1 MTIGKS
7 WVRQGE
13 IVRHKEAAVNRDA
26 IGAMGQQPQSRPIV
40 LCADDYA
47 IAPGVSRAIL
57 ALIDSG
63 RISATSCLTISPGW
77 PEHAA
82 PLRPRDGRADIGLH
96 LALTDFAPLGAMPR
110 LAPAGRLPP
119 LPRLI
124 ALALARRLDAGEIA
138 GEVDRQIDR
147 FAAEFGRPP
156 DFIDGHQ
163 HVHQLPIVRDV
174 VAARLKRLPP
184 GSYVRLCD
192 EPASAILRRGVAPVR
207 ALVISLLGKGL
218 RRRVRDH
225 QIPANNRFAGVRAF
239 DEQQPYR
246 DLFLRFINDR
256 GGPLLVMCHP
266 GMVDTELTAVDPVTA
281 PREDEYRY
289 LAGDAFVADLA
300 RADVTIARFRDASG
314 R

>member
-1 MTIGKS
+1 
-7 WVRQGE
+7 
-13 IVRHKEAAVNRDA
+13 VRHKEAAVNRDA
-26 IGAMGQQPQSRPIV
+26 SGAMGQQRQPRPIV

-77 PEHAA
+77 PEHAVW
-82 PLRPRDGRADIGLH
+82 LRPRDGRADIGLH

-119 LPRLI
+119 LSRLM

-147 FAAEFGRPP
+147 FSAEFGRPP

-163 HVHQLPIVRDV
+163 HVHQLPIVRDAV
-174 VAARLKRLPP
+174 TARLTRLPP
-184 GSYVRLCD
+184 TTYVRVCD
-192 EPASAILRRGVAPVR
+192 EPAGAILHRRVAPIR
-207 ALVISLLGKGL
+207 ALIISVLGKGL
-218 RRRVRDH
+218 RRRVANN
-225 QIPANNRFAGVRAF
+225 QIPANKRFAGVRDF

-246 DLFLRFINDR
+246 DLFLRFINDP

-266 GMVDTELTAVDPVTA
+266 GLVDKDLAAVDPVTA

-289 LAGDAFVADLA
+289 LAGDAFAADLA
-300 RADVTIARFRDASG
+300 RVGVTIARFRDASG

>member
-1 MTIGKS
+1 MGEQ
-7 WVRQGE
+7 RQ
-13 IVRHKEAAVNRDA
+13 
-26 IGAMGQQPQSRPIV
+26 PRPIV

-57 ALIDSG
+57 ALIDAG
-63 RISATSCLTISPGW
+63 RISATSCLTIGPAW
-77 PEHAA
+77 PEHAGW
-82 PLRPRDGRADIGLH
+82 LRPRDGRADIGLH

-119 LPRLI
+119 LARLI
-124 ALALARRLDAGEIA
+124 ALALARRLDAAEIT
-138 GEVDRQIDR
+138 GEVGRQVDR
-147 FAAEFGRPP
+147 FSAEFGRPP

-184 GSYVRLCD
+184 GAYVRVCD
-192 EPASAILRRGVAPVR
+192 EPAGAILRRGVAPVR

-218 RRRVRDH
+218 RRRANEL
-225 QIPANNRFAGVRAF
+225 QIAANQRFAGVRNF
-239 DEQQPYR
+239 DERRPYR
-246 DLFLRFINDR
+246 DLFLRFID
-256 GGPLLVMCHP
+256 GPGDPLLVMCHP
-266 GMVDTELTAVDPVTA
+266 GIVDKDLAAVDPVTA

-289 LAGDAFVADLA
+289 LSGDAFAADLA
-300 RADVTIARFRDASG
+300 RADVTIARFRDAGG